1 MLKSKVALLRRPTR
15 ILSYVLLFTLLCS
28 CVFAFAS
35 DDRGDP
41 VPDPTEVH
49 TEVLRISASDT
60 SGFHAVVLGLL
71 GDYNP
76 IVKDYTYQSTQ
87 GYISHSIDIQPDW
100 SWICSA
106 AIFALI
112 IFCLFRLLGGIF
124 SWKR

>member
-1 MLKSKVALLRRPTR
+1 MLKLKAVLHRRPIR

-41 VPDPTEVH
+41 VSVPTEVNS
-49 TEVLRISASDT
+49 EVLRISANET
-60 SGFHAVVLGLL
+60 SGFHAVILSLL

-76 IVKDYTYQSTQ
+76 IVKDYVYQTSQ
-87 GYISHSIDIQPDW
+87 GYSSHSIEITPDW

-112 IFCLFRLLGGIF
+112 IFCVFRLIGGLF

>member
-76 IVKDYTYQSTQ
+76 IVKDYTYTSTQ
-87 GYISHSIDIQPDW
+87 GYTSHSIDIQPDW

-112 IFCLFRLLGGIF
+112 IFCLFRLIGGIF

>member
-1 MLKSKVALLRRPTR
+1 MLKLKVALLRRPTR

-35 DDRGDP
+35 DDRGDS

-60 SGFHAVVLGLL
+60 SGFHAVILGLL

-76 IVKDYTYQSTQ
+76 IVKDYTYTSTQ
-87 GYISHSIDIQPDW
+87 GYTSHSIDIQPDW

-112 IFCLFRLLGGIF
+112 IFCLFRLIGGFF

>member
-1 MLKSKVALLRRPTR
+1 MLKSFTR
-15 ILSYVLLFTLLCS
+15 VKASVIRISSYVLLFTLLCG

-35 DDRGDP
+35 DDSGDP

-76 IVKDYTYQSTQ
+76 IVKDYTYTSTQ
-87 GYISHSIDIQPDW
+87 GYTSHSIDIQPDW

-112 IFCLFRLLGGIF
+112 IFCLFRLIGGIF